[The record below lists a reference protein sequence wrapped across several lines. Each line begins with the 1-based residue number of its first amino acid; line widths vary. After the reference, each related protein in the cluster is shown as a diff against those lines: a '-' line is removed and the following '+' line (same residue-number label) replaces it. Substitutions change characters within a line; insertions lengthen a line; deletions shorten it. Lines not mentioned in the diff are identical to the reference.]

1 MLIGLALVLLGVA
14 VPLGITLRPT
24 VVTRPPAASPNPMS
38 QPPRP
43 PFVLPLVNVAA
54 SSTGRVRHR
63 AARDVAAGIQT
74 TLSRFYDR
82 VFLDPLSWKNV
93 PDDAWDAFAPSVR
106 DRAISDAKSLTPGDI
121 GPQLAGLAAGRSS
134 LGVRVLLDPR
144 GRPHAAI
151 ANVVFRADG
160 TLLDGDRVEVVG
172 QGSYLLRPG
181 RGGWLIVGYPSATVT
196 VRMLLPEATRRLALG
211 IPSPQAGP
219 SS

>member
-1 MLIGLALVLLGVA
+1 
-14 VPLGITLRPT
+14 
-24 VVTRPPAASPNPMS
+24 
-38 QPPRP
+38 
-43 PFVLPLVNVAA
+43 VAA
-54 SSTGRVRHR
+54 
-63 AARDVAAGIQT
+63 DIQT

-82 VFLDPLSWKNV
+82 VFLDPLSWKDV
-93 PDDAWDAFAPSVR
+93 PADAWDAFAPSVR
-106 DRAISDAKSLTPGDI
+106 DRAISDAKSLTPAGI
-121 GPQLAGLAAGRSS
+121 APQLVGLAAGRSS

-160 TLLDGDRVEVVG
+160 SLLEGERVEVVS
-172 QGSYLLRPG
+172 QGSYLLRPS